1 MNEQL
6 LNQGRPLS
14 ASQISVKNVHTL
26 SLAKGTPV
34 VFKMSGTRDG
44 FDVYPASGSAALQS
58 AALFAGIL
66 LQDLAVNSVGAA
78 AVKGPVDDVKYII
91 RSRAGTTGTD
101 SWATEAA
108 LSIGQ
113 AMSLNTAQ
121 DALETCSAAQAE
133 MGLPAVCVAETV
145 ETVAGAATTTAT
157 AGFGTKSV
165 STGSVKV
172 FLRLM

>member
-1 MNEQL
+1 MNSQL

-14 ASQISVKNVHTL
+14 ADRIPVKNAHTA
-26 SLAKGTPV
+26 SLAAKTPV
-34 VFKMSGTRDG
+34 VFKMSGTNDG
-44 FDVYPASGSAALQS
+44 FEVYPASASAALQS

-66 LQDLAVNSVGAA
+66 MQDLAVNAIGAA
-78 AVKGPVDDVKYII
+78 AVRGPVDNVKYII
-91 RSRAGTTGTD
+91 RTRAGTTGTD
-101 SWATEAA
+101 TWATEAA

-113 AMSLNTAQ
+113 ALSLNTVD

-133 MGLPAVCVAETV
+133 QVLPAICVAETV
-145 ETVAGAATTTAT
+145 ATVAGSATSTANT
-157 AGFGTKSV
+157 LTV